1 MNRENS
7 FITKQNLAQLI
18 LNDDYFVTHI
28 LFLVLVS
35 FGMVLWASLVRRN
48 TWYTKYAANLG
59 KEGLP

>member
-18 LNDDYFVTHI
+18 LNDDYFVSLI

-35 FGMVLWASLVRRN
+35 FGWFYGPAQSGVIFGIPN
-48 TWYTKYAANLG
+48 TQLT
-59 KEGLP
+59 